1 MEERGKNHPKLYSI
15 LKKLP
20 LPDTTLLEQAIQ
32 SDLTTSRSQH
42 SSSAIRA
49 TVNTT
54 NYAQGGHSHVEF
66 TTIARTELVAVP
78 EAGIPKNMSLETMS
92 PVIGPGTHATTL
104 PGRKTTVPKVVK
116 TKKWRRKK
124 NGS

>member
-54 NYAQGGHSHVEF
+54 NYAQGGHSQVEF

-78 EAGIPKNMSLETMS
+78 RGGHS
-92 PVIGPGTHATTL
+92 
-104 PGRKTTVPKVVK
+104 
-116 TKKWRRKK
+116 
-124 NGS
+124 